1 MPWPRRVKWAGCTG
15 RAVKSTIY
23 EDPVTHRFALI
34 RLPDEFFE
42 GDKVQ
47 VRPSDRWFESHEEAI
62 AALPDLLNQET

>member
-1 MPWPRRVKWAGCTG
+1 VKYA
-15 RAVKSTIY
+15 IY

-34 RLPDEFFE
+34 QLPDEFFE

-47 VRPSDRWFESHEEAI
+47 VRPSDRWFESREEAV